1 MTDKK
6 PHSPWMTAQEAA
18 DYIRSPNVKAFYEW
32 RKRNQVAAALYGRKL
47 RMTKADLD
55 KAMNKQ
61 AA

>member
-1 MTDKK
+1 
-6 PHSPWMTAQEAA
+6 MTAQEAA